1 MERFV
6 LGDRRRIAGLRAVES
21 VSDGF
26 ADGVA
31 RLSDECAGRS
41 LGIGNEKEGATTR
54 ALPPENL
61 GIGE

>member
-26 ADGVA
+26 ADGLA
-31 RLSDECAGRS
+31 RLSDERAGRS
-41 LGIGNEKEGATTR
+41 LGVGNENEGATTR
-54 ALPPENL
+54 VLPPENL
-61 GIGE
+61 GLVE